1 MTATRSRGTLML
13 LSRLSKSAIRRTPES
28 LLGMPM
34 RQYVALSYVAEPGGV
49 SQQQLGEILMMDANN
64 VVLLLNDLEAE
75 GLVRRKRDRT
85 DRRRHVVM
93 ITAAGSAMIERAIV
107 ARETVEED
115 VLGALSP
122 AERETLHRLL
132 IKALGEGHTL

>member
-1 MTATRSRGTLML
+1 ML

-34 RQYVALSYVAEPGGV
+34 RQYVALSYVAEPRGV

-75 GLVRRKRDRT
+75 GLVRRERDRT

-93 ITAAGSAMIERAIV
+93 ITDAGSVMIERAMA
-107 ARETVEED
+107 ARETVEEG
-115 VLGALSP
+115 VLGALSS
-122 AERETLHRLL
+122 AERETLHGLL
-132 IKALGEGHTL
+132 VKALGEGHTP